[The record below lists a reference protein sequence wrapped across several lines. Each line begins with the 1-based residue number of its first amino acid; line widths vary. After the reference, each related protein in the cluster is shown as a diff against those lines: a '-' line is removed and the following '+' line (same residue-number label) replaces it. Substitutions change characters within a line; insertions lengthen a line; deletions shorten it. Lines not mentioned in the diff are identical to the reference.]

1 MSNNINKDNYINNIK
16 KENIKYIYDDK
27 NIKIEKENIYINK
40 YFDDDINS
48 FSKLIG
54 RINSVRGTSSPRRTS
69 STLPPRVTPQATTD
83 FTSRWSPISNADTI
97 YKYDRGVIGIG
108 LSGEKKEIIL
118 DRTFRHHNDAT
129 MEIGQLLHSPAD
141 TPDLNPFAVA
151 VDVVSKGAIIIQLE
165 GNSIFIY
172 LPDTISLE
180 QYQILLTEINPRR
193 AFETIA
199 FYHNGEVYDEI
210 DITMDKVID
219 FCNNIIN
226 QKRSMGR

>member
-1 MSNNINKDNYINNIK
+1 MSNNIYNDKYIYNIKDINNIK
-16 KENIKYIYDDK
+16 DENIG
-27 NIKIEKENIYINK
+27 IEKENIYINK

-54 RINSVRGTSSPRRTS
+54 QVNFARGTS
-69 STLPPRVTPQATTD
+69 ATN
-83 FTSRWSPISNADTI
+83 RWSPISNAGII

-108 LSGEKKEIIL
+108 INGEKKEIIL

-129 MEIGQLLHSPAD
+129 MEIGELLQSPAD

-193 AFETIA
+193 VFETIA

-219 FCNNIIN
+219 FCNSIIN